1 MKHMSK
7 RIVEIV
13 HEHILPIVEPLHVE
27 LVDVEFVKEGPN
39 YFLRVYVDQ
48 ENGIDLDTCG
58 IVSEKISE
66 MLDVVDPIAQ
76 EYILEVS
83 SPGAERPLKKKE
95 DYIKSIGKNI
105 FVTLYE
111 PLNGVKSYEG
121 ILLSF
126 EENKIT
132 LLVTEKTRKTET
144 TIPYDKIAACRL
156 AILFA

>member
-1 MKHMSK
+1 MSK
-7 RIVEIV
+7 KIADVV
-13 HEHILPIVEPLHVE
+13 HDHVLPILEQLQVE

-39 YFLRVYVDQ
+39 YFLRIYVDQ
-48 ENGIDLDTCG
+48 ENGIDLDMCST
-58 IVSEKISE
+58 VSEKISE
-66 MLDVVDPIAQ
+66 MLDAVDPIVQ

-95 DYIKSIGKNI
+95 DYIKAIGKNI
-105 FVTLYE
+105 YVTLYE

-126 EENKIT
+126 EEDKVV
-132 LLVTEKTRKTET
+132 LQVTEKTRKKEV
-144 TIPYDKIAACRL
+144 TIPYDKIASCRL

>member
-1 MKHMSK
+1 M
-7 RIVEIV
+7 
-13 HEHILPIVEPLHVE
+13 
-27 LVDVEFVKEGPN
+27 LVN
-39 YFLRVYVDQ
+39 
-48 ENGIDLDTCG
+48 
-58 IVSEKISE
+58 IS
-66 MLDVVDPIAQ
+66 LTSLISG
-76 EYILEVS
+76 ILEIFAS
-83 SPGAERPLKKKE
+83 TAGREKSCTGS
-95 DYIKSIGKNI
+95 SIGKNI